1 MILNPEKVGKFIKK
15 IRKDNKL
22 TQQKLA
28 DKYGVTYQAVSKWEN
43 GKNIPDIS
51 IIKQMSKDFN
61 INIDDILDGENKVNK
76 SNHKYYIPIIIVLIL
91 ILIVLV
97 GLIFFHKEKF
107 EFKTLS
113 ASCKDF
119 TISGS
124 IAYNKDKSSIYISN
138 VKYCG
143 GDDNNT
149 YDNIECILY
158 DSHDDVTTKISEY
171 KKEENVTLEDYLH
184 EVEFVIDDYESNC
197 KSYSNNHIYIE
208 ILASKNGKTTTY
220 KIPLSLASCNK

>member
-1 MILNPEKVGKFIKK
+1 MDQEKIGKFIREL
-15 IRKDNKL
+15 RKNNNL
-22 TQQKLA
+22 TQADLA
-28 DKYGVTYQAVSKWEN
+28 LKYGVTYQAVSKWEN

-61 INIDDILDGENKVNK
+61 INIDDILDGENKKNNT
-76 SNHKYYIPIIIVLIL
+76 NHKYYIPVIIVLVLTLVTL
-91 ILIVLV
+91 I
-97 GLIFFHKEKF
+97 GFMFFHKEKF

-113 ASCKDF
+113 AACKNF

-149 YDNIECILY
+149 YDSIECILY
-158 DSHDDVTTKISEY
+158 DSHDEVTTKISEY
-171 KKEENVTLEDYLH
+171 KKEDNVTLEEYLH

-197 KSYSNNHIYIE
+197 SNYTDNHIYIE
-208 ILASKNGKTTTY
+208 ILASKDGKTTTY
-220 KIPLSLASCNK
+220 KIPLTLASCNK

>member
-1 MILNPEKVGKFIKK
+1 MDQEKIGKFIKEL
-15 IRKDNKL
+15 RKNNNL
-22 TQQKLA
+22 TQADLA
-28 DKYGVTYQAVSKWEN
+28 LKYGVTYQAVSKWEN

-61 INIDDILDGENKVNK
+61 INIDDILEGENKSVIK
-76 SNHKYYIPIIIVLIL
+76 SKSHKYYIPIIIVLVIL
-91 ILIVLV
+91 LLLLV
-97 GLIFFHKEKF
+97 GLMFFHKEKF

-171 KKEENVTLEDYLH
+171 KNEENVTLEEYLH

-197 KSYSNNHIYIE
+197 KSYSNNHLYIE

>member
-1 MILNPEKVGKFIKK
+1 MNQEKIGKFIREL
-15 IRKDNKL
+15 RKNNNL
-22 TQQKLA
+22 TQNYLA
-28 DKYGVTYQAVSKWEN
+28 LKYGVTYQAVSKWEN

-51 IIKQMSKDFN
+51 ILKQMSKDFN
-61 INIDDILDGENKVNK
+61 INIDDLLDGESKKKKNN
-76 SNHKYYIPIIIVLIL
+76 KYYIPIIIVLVIL
-91 ILIVLV
+91 LVVLI

-113 ASCKDF
+113 ASCKNF
-119 TISGS
+119 TIFGS

-171 KKEENVTLEDYLH
+171 KKEENVTLEEYLH

-197 KSYSNNHIYIE
+197 KSYSNNYLYIE

>member
-1 MILNPEKVGKFIKK
+1 MNGVNMDQEKIGKFIKEL
-15 IRKDNKL
+15 RKNNNL
-22 TQQKLA
+22 TQADLA
-28 DKYGVTYQAVSKWEN
+28 LKYGVTYQAVSKWEN

-61 INIDDILDGENKVNK
+61 INIDDILDGENKSVSK
-76 SNHKYYIPIIIVLIL
+76 SKSHKYYIPIIIVLVIL
-91 ILIVLV
+91 LLLLV
-97 GLIFFHKEKF
+97 GLMFFHKEKF

-124 IAYNKDKSSIYISN
+124 ISYNKDKSSIYISN

-149 YDNIECILY
+149 YYFSFFYFLHQVDHLY
-158 DSHDDVTTKISEY
+158 LY
-171 KKEENVTLEDYLH
+171 
-184 EVEFVIDDYESNC
+184 
-197 KSYSNNHIYIE
+197 
-208 ILASKNGKTTTY
+208 
-220 KIPLSLASCNK
+220 

>member
-1 MILNPEKVGKFIKK
+1 MDQEKIGKFIKEL
-15 IRKDNKL
+15 RKNNNL
-22 TQQKLA
+22 TQADLA
-28 DKYGVTYQAVSKWEN
+28 LKYGVTYQAVSKWEN

-61 INIDDILDGENKVNK
+61 INIDDILEGESKK
-76 SNHKYYIPIIIVLIL
+76 SKPDHKYYIPIIIVLIL
-91 ILIVLV
+91 ILILLI
-97 GLIFFHKEKF
+97 GLMFFHKEKF

-149 YDNIECILY
+149 YDSIECILY
-158 DSHDDVTTKISEY
+158 DSHDDVITKISEY
-171 KKEENVTLEDYLH
+171 NKKDNVTLEEYLH

-208 ILASKNGKTTTY
+208 ILASKDGKTTTY
-220 KIPLSLASCNK
+220 KIPLSLASCSR